1 MRKTTA
7 GALLAIGMVALS
19 GCATYPAASTLPDG
33 QYAGSSQPETDG
45 TVGKVRF
52 TIKGGQVVDAEF
64 RLYDKDGTI
73 HDENYG
79 KTASG
84 TVDTEFYQ
92 RAQDAIS
99 AEQRYV
105 QQFQK
110 TGDQNQVDRVAG
122 ASLSHRLFL
131 DAVQAAMDTAQ
142 K

>member
-1 MRKTTA
+1 MRKVTA

-19 GCATYPAASTLPDG
+19 GCGSYPAASTLPDG
-33 QYAGSSQPETDG
+33 QYAGSSQPEEDG
-45 TVGKVRF
+45 TVGKIRF
-52 TIKGGQVVDAEF
+52 TIKHGQVIDAEF
-64 RLYDKDGTI
+64 RLYDKDGTA

-84 TVDTEFYQ
+84 GIDTEFYQ
-92 RAQDAIS
+92 RAQSAIS

-110 TGDQNQVDRVAG
+110 TGDQNKVDRVSG

-131 DAVQAAMDTAQ
+131 DAVQTAMEAAQ

>member
-1 MRKTTA
+1 MRKTTV

-19 GCATYPAASTLPDG
+19 GCVSYPAASTLPDG
-33 QYAGSSQPETDG
+33 QYEGSSQPEDDG
-45 TVGKVRF
+45 TIGKVSF
-52 TIKGGQVVDAEF
+52 TVKHGQVVDAEF
-64 RLYDKDGTI
+64 RLYDKDGTV
-73 HDENYG
+73 HDKNYG

-105 QQFQK
+105 QQFKK

-131 DAVQAAMDTAQ
+131 DAVQSAMDTA
-142 K
+142 KK